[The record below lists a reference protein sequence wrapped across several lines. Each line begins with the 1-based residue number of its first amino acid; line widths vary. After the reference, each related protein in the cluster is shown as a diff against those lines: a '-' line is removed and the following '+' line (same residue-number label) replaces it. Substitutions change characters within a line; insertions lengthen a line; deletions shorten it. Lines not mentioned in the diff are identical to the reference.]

1 MTHSL
6 ARSELI
12 LNEDGSIY
20 HLHVKPE
27 NIADTVILV
36 GDPGRVE
43 KLSALFDIVEFR
55 TGNREFVTHTGYYRG
70 ERITAMSTGIGTDNI
85 DIVLNELD
93 AVVNIDLEKRE
104 IRKQRK
110 SLRFVR
116 IGTTGGLQEELGV
129 GSFVLSRLAGGFD
142 GLIHYYADGY
152 TVCDSGME
160 KAFVNHTNW
169 FDKRPVPYF
178 VWSSDELF
186 DLLNDGVFS
195 GITLSSPGFYGP
207 QGRMLRLPVIDPE
220 LNDKIHHFTYE
231 NLKIT
236 NFEMESSALFGLSA
250 LLGHKAVSICAV
262 IANRITGEFIRDYE
276 PVISDLL
283 RFTLDHLTQKRE

>member
-1 MTHSL
+1 MTKAL
-6 ARSELI
+6 AASELI

-20 HLHVKPE
+20 HLHLKPGD
-27 NIADTVILV
+27 ISDTIILV
-36 GDPGRVE
+36 GDPGRVA
-43 KLSALFDIVEFR
+43 KVSDLFDSVEFKV
-55 TGNREFVTHTGYYRG
+55 GNREFLTHTGHYKG
-70 ERITAMSTGIGTDNI
+70 KRISVISTGIGTDNI

-93 AVVNIDLEKRE
+93 AITNIDLDKRE
-104 IRKQRK
+104 IKK
-110 SLRFVR
+110 ELTTLRFIR

-152 TVCDSGME
+152 SVCDEGLE

-178 VWSSDELF
+178 VWSSQELF
-186 DLLNDGVFS
+186 NILNDGVFS

-207 QGRMLRLPVIDPE
+207 QGRMLRLSVADPE
-220 LNDKIHHFTYE
+220 LNHKIHHFSYN
-231 NLKIT
+231 NLKVT
-236 NFEMESSALFGLSA
+236 NFEMESSALYGLSS
-250 LLGHKAVSICAV
+250 LLGHKAVTICAV

-276 PVISDLL
+276 PVMNDLL
-283 RFTLDHLTQKRE
+283 RFTLDHLLKKQE